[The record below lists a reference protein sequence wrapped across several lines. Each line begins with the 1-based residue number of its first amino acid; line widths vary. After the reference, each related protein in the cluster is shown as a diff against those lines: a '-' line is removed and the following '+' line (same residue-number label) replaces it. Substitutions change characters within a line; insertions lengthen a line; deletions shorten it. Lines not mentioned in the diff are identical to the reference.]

1 MIIRTNEVIMI
12 SSDGSNVRT
21 VIKIRICNVKL
32 YSVPPDVSFTLIA
45 GSPIWALRGRLTK
58 DSDASK
64 KTNRTLNP
72 YDFLE
77 ILMLNLANLKI
88 RL

>member
-1 MIIRTNEVIMI
+1 MI

-32 YSVPPDVSFTLIA
+32 YSVPSEVSFTLIA
-45 GSPIWALRGRLTK
+45 GSPIWALRGKLTK

-64 KTNRTLNP
+64 QTNRTLNP
-72 YDFLE
+72 YGFVE
-77 ILMLNLANLKI
+77 TFMLDLANLNI